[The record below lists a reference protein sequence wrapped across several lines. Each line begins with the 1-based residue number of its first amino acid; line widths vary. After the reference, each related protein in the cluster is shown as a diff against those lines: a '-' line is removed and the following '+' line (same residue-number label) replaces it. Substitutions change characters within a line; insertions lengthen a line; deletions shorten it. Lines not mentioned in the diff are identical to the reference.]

1 MVVGSRGD
9 NAAGARR
16 DAMPDQP
23 QTPPARFGLYRAGW
37 AMSGLAIAF
46 LLMDASMKLLALPVV
61 LQAQAELGFEGEGMA
76 RSLGAILLA
85 CTLLYATPQT
95 AVLGAIMLT
104 GYLGGAVAVK
114 MRIGDPLLTHVLF
127 AVYVGVFVWGG
138 IYLRDARLRE
148 ILPLRSDVRDPT
160 ATAKQ

>member
-1 MVVGSRGD
+1 MSNQSRTSS
-9 NAAGARR
+9 AGY
-16 DAMPDQP
+16 
-23 QTPPARFGLYRAGW
+23 GLYRAGW

-76 RSLGAILLA
+76 RGLGAILLA
-85 CTLLYATPQT
+85 CTLLYAAPQT

-114 MRIGDPLLTHVLF
+114 LRIGDPLFTHVLF
-127 AVYVGVFVWGG
+127 GVYVGVLVWGG
-138 IYLRDARLRE
+138 IYLRDARLRQ
-148 ILPLRSDVRDPT
+148 ILPLRPDERAEPVP
-160 ATAKQ
+160 AE

>member
-1 MVVGSRGD
+1 MPNQPRTPS
-9 NAAGARR
+9 AG
-16 DAMPDQP
+16 
-23 QTPPARFGLYRAGW
+23 LHRAGW

-61 LQAQAELGFEGEGMA
+61 LQAQAELGFEGVGMA
-76 RSLGAILLA
+76 RELGAILLA
-85 CTLLYATPQT
+85 CTLLYAAPQT

-114 MRIGDPLLTHVLF
+114 MRIGDPLFTHVLF
-127 AVYVGVFVWGG
+127 GVYVGFVVWGG

-148 ILPLRSDVRDPT
+148 IFPLRSGARDRAINT
-160 ATAKQ
+160 G